1 MPVVIERGFQVKG
14 IAMKI
19 VAYYRVS
26 TKKQGESGLGLEGQ
40 KAAVQEFAS
49 QRKAEVVREYVEVE
63 TGKRS
68 DRPELAKALAHAK
81 RSRATLVVAKLDRL
95 ARNYSFLSALME
107 AKADFVACD
116 NPTANKLTIQ
126 ILAAVAEHEAD
137 AISQRTKA
145 ALAAA
150 KARGT
155 KLGSARPGHWKGRE
169 EARLRGA
176 MKATKRAAEAR
187 QRAAQ
192 EAYTDIYPV
201 VSKLHDKGLSLRN
214 IASELNEMGHVTRRG
229 KPWNPVQVNVVLQR
243 AKRSAESNHAA

>member
-1 MPVVIERGFQVKG
+1 MR
-14 IAMKI
+14 I

-26 TKKQGESGLGLEGQ
+26 TKKQGESGLGIEGQ
-40 KAAVQEFAS
+40 KAAVQEFAT
-49 QRKAEVVREYVEVE
+49 RNKGEVVREYVEVE
-63 TGKRS
+63 TGKRA
-68 DRPELAKALAHAK
+68 DRPELEKALAHAK

-95 ARNYSFLSALME
+95 TRNYAFLSALMD

-137 AISQRTKA
+137 AISQRTKS

-150 KARGT
+150 KARGV

-169 EARLRGA
+169 DARLRGA
-176 MKATKRAAEAR
+176 LAATKKAAEMR

-201 VSKLHDKGLSLRN
+201 VSKLREEGLSLRD
-214 IASELNEMGHVTRRG
+214 IASQLTQMGHVTRRG
-229 KPWNPVQVNVVLQR
+229 KPWNPVQVSVLV
-243 AKRSAESNHAA
+243 KRSANQDL